1 MAWAVS
7 ATILSTVSLLH
18 LYIIAPPTIAPATTT
33 GVVAAAN
40 AVVAAKTVALA
51 ALETAKIAAA
61 FK

>member
-33 GVVAAAN
+33 GVDAAVN
-40 AVVAAKTVALA
+40 AVVAAKAVTLA
-51 ALETAKIAAA
+51 ALEAAKIATV